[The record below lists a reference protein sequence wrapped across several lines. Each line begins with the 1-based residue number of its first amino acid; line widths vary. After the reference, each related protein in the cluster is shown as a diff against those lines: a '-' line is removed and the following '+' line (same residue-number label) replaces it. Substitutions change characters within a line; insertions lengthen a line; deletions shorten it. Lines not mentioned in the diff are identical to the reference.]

1 MERKPVAVNP
11 FQFHQHTGDFAG
23 GGKRGINHV
32 YNNIISVENLC
43 QAWREF
49 VRGKKSKRDVVEF
62 SSRFSSNIFTLH
74 HDLARKTYRH
84 QGYKAFNIS
93 DPKPRNIHKAAVR
106 DRLIHHAIYRVL
118 YPFFDQ
124 LFIYDSYNC
133 RNNKGTHRALD
144 RFRYFIRRASKN
156 NSHTCWV
163 LKCDVRKFF
172 ASIDQSILMEIL
184 RRYLFDADVLWLLQ
198 QVIGSF
204 YSTRAGKGLPLG
216 NLTSQLLVNV
226 YLNEFDQY
234 VKHQLKEHYYIRYAD
249 DFIIL
254 SHDRARL
261 EYLLSQ
267 IQEFLWERLWLTLHP
282 NKVSIATVASGVD
295 YLGWVHF
302 SDHRVL
308 RTVTRRRVLR
318 GIQRSNGKREIVQS
332 YLGLLE
338 HGNAK
343 KVRVQVETILNNR
356 PF

>member
-1 MERKPVAVNP
+1 
-11 FQFHQHTGDFAG
+11 
-23 GGKRGINHV
+23 
-32 YNNIISVENLC
+32 
-43 QAWREF
+43 
-49 VRGKKSKRDVVEF
+49 
-62 SSRFSSNIFTLH
+62 
-74 HDLARKTYRH
+74 
-84 QGYKAFNIS
+84 
-93 DPKPRNIHKAAVR
+93 
-106 DRLIHHAIYRVL
+106 
-118 YPFFDQ
+118 
-124 LFIYDSYNC
+124 
-133 RNNKGTHRALD
+133 
-144 RFRYFIRRASKN
+144 
-156 NSHTCWV
+156 
-163 LKCDVRKFF
+163 
-172 ASIDQSILMEIL
+172 MEIL